1 MSDNAE
7 PVVIKAFAV
16 IEVILAAR
24 RPLSLPELA
33 EALGRPKQ
41 TVHRTARQL
50 EEHGFLY
57 REPIRDRY
65 AIGPKLFDISKDV
78 FGWCIRYAPRN
89 AVLARLVDK
98 VSETCNVGILD
109 GDSVL
114 YLDRVESN
122 FPLRAELHPGSRVP
136 VHCTGLGKLFL
147 AYLPSR
153 TRKRILERVDLR
165 AYTAKTLTDADALE
179 TDCAKTRQRGYSIN
193 NEEYHDGI
201 ISVAV
206 PIHADA
212 EHVISGLAIHA
223 PAARMSVEEAVKH
236 VPLLKEYAALIAE
249 DFVAEAEPA

>member
-1 MSDNAE
+1 MNDTAE

-57 REPIRDRY
+57 REPLRDRY
-65 AIGPKLFDISKDV
+65 AIGPKLFDISKEV
-78 FGWCIRYAPRN
+78 FGWCVRYAPRN
-89 AVLARLVDK
+89 AVLARLVEQ
-98 VSETCNVGILD
+98 VAETCNVGILD

-147 AYLPSR
+147 AYLPPR
-153 TRKRILERVDLR
+153 TRKRLLDRIELKTFTER
-165 AYTAKTLTDADALE
+165 TLTSPDAIE
-179 TDCAKTRQRGYSIN
+179 EDCAETRQRGYSVN
-193 NEEYHDGI
+193 NQEYHDGI

-206 PIHADA
+206 PVYSDADN
-212 EHVISGLAIHA
+212 VIAGLAIHA
-223 PAARMSVEEAVKH
+223 PAARMSVEDAVKH
-236 VPLLKEYAALIAE
+236 VPLLNEYAAMMAE
-249 DFVAEAEPA
+249 DLSADADPA

>member
-16 IEVILAAR
+16 IEVILAAE

-57 REPIRDRY
+57 REPVRDRY
-65 AIGPKLFDISKDV
+65 AIGPKLYDVSKNV
-78 FGWCIRYAPRN
+78 MGWCSRYAPRN
-89 AVLARLVDK
+89 AALSRLVEE

-153 TRKRILERVDLR
+153 TRKRIFERIDLMR
-165 AYTAKTLTDADALE
+165 YTDKTIIDAEALE
-179 TDCAKTRQRGYSIN
+179 ADCAQIRARGYSIN
-193 NEEYHDGI
+193 NEEFHDGI

-206 PIHADA
+206 PIKAKT

-223 PAARMSVEEAVKH
+223 PAARLTVKGAIGF
-236 VPLLKEYAALIAE
+236 VPTLNKYATLIAE
-249 DFVAEAEPA
+249 DFIAESEEA

>member
-50 EEHGFLY
+50 EQHGFLY
-57 REPIRDRY
+57 REPVRDRY

-78 FGWCIRYAPRN
+78 FGWCIRYSPRN

-98 VSETCNVGILD
+98 VSETCNIGILD

-147 AYLPSR
+147 AYLPGR
-153 TRKRILERVDLR
+153 TRKRILERVDLKR
-165 AYTAKTLTDADALE
+165 YTERTLTDAEALE
-179 TDCAKTRQRGYSIN
+179 ADCAVTRQRGYSIN

-206 PIHADA
+206 PVHSDAD
-212 EHVISGLAIHA
+212 HVIAGLAIHA
-223 PAARMSVEEAVKH
+223 PAARMSVEDAVKH

-249 DFVAEAEPA
+249 DFIAEAEPA

>member
-1 MSDNAE
+1 MNDTAE

-57 REPIRDRY
+57 REPLRDRY
-65 AIGPKLFDISKDV
+65 AIGPKLFDISKEV
-78 FGWCIRYAPRN
+78 FGWCVRYAPRN
-89 AVLARLVDK
+89 AVLARLVEQ
-98 VSETCNVGILD
+98 VAETCNVGILD

-147 AYLPSR
+147 ALSRRRGGRVARLAPDQRLLPLPSSPPGIR
-153 TRKRILERVDLR
+153 GQH
-165 AYTAKTLTDADALE
+165 DADLQAPRKQLN
-179 TDCAKTRQRGYSIN
+179 DGPWWQPRCVRGHRS
-193 NEEYHDGI
+193 
-201 ISVAV
+201 
-206 PIHADA
+206 P
-212 EHVISGLAIHA
+212 
-223 PAARMSVEEAVKH
+223 
-236 VPLLKEYAALIAE
+236 E
-249 DFVAEAEPA
+249 DH

>member
-1 MSDNAE
+1 MNENAE

-16 IEVILAAR
+16 IEAILAAR
-24 RPLSLPELA
+24 RPLSLPELS

-50 EEHGFLY
+50 EEYGFLF
-57 REPIRDRY
+57 REPLRDRY
-65 AIGPKLFDISKDV
+65 AIGPKMFDVSKEV
-78 FGWCIRYAPRN
+78 FGWCVRYAPRN
-89 AVLARLVDK
+89 AVLSRLVGK
-98 VSETCNVGILD
+98 ISETCNVGVLD

-147 AYLPSR
+147 AYLPPR
-153 TRKRILERVDLR
+153 TRKRLLERIEL
-165 AYTAKTLTDADALE
+165 TAFTSRTLTSIEAIEADCTE
-179 TDCAKTRQRGYSIN
+179 TRQRGYSVN

-206 PIHADA
+206 PVYSETDT
-212 EHVISGLAIHA
+212 VIAGLAIHA
-223 PAARMSVEEAVKH
+223 PAARMSVEEAVTH
-236 VPLLKEYAALIAE
+236 VPLLQEYATIMAE
-249 DFVAEAEPA
+249 DFAAEAEPA

>member
-1 MSDNAE
+1 MTDNAE

-16 IEVILAAR
+16 IEVILSAG

-50 EEHGFLY
+50 EEYGFLY
-57 REPIRDRY
+57 REPTRDRY
-65 AIGPKLFDISKDV
+65 AIGPKLYDISKSV
-78 FGWCIRYAPRN
+78 MGWCIRYAPRN
-89 AVLARLVDK
+89 AVLSRLVAK

-153 TRKRILERVDLR
+153 TRKRILERIDLKR
-165 AYTAKTLTDADALE
+165 YTARTLVDADALE
-179 TDCAKTRQRGYSIN
+179 ADCTQIRARGYSIN
-193 NEEYHDGI
+193 DEEFHDGI

-206 PIHADA
+206 PIKTAG
-212 EHVISGLAIHA
+212 EQVISGLAIHA
-223 PAARMSVEEAVKH
+223 PAARMSVEDATKL
-236 VPLLKEYAALIAE
+236 VPILNEYARLIAQ
-249 DFVAEAEPA
+249 DFIAESE

>member
-1 MSDNAE
+1 MIDNAE
-7 PVVIKAFAV
+7 PLVIKAFAV
-16 IEVILAAR
+16 IEVILAAG

-50 EEHGFLY
+50 EDHGFLY
-57 REPIRDRY
+57 REPARDRY
-65 AIGPKLFDISKDV
+65 ALGPKLYDISKDV
-78 FGWCIRYAPRN
+78 MGWCTRYAPRN
-89 AVLARLVDK
+89 AVLASLVAE
-98 VSETCNVGILD
+98 VAETCNVGILD

-122 FPLRAELHPGSRVP
+122 FPLRAELHPGSWVP

-153 TRKRILERVDLR
+153 TRKRILERIDLKK
-165 AYTAKTLTDADALE
+165 YTTRTLTDPEALE
-179 TDCAKTRQRGYSIN
+179 ADGAQIRARGYSVN
-193 NEEYHDGI
+193 NEEFHDGI

-212 EHVISGLAIHA
+212 DHVISGLAIHA
-223 PAARMSVEEAVKH
+223 PAARMSVEDAISH
-236 VPLLKEYAALIAE
+236 VPVLKKYAEKIASDLIAE
-249 DFVAEAEPA
+249 SE

>member
-1 MSDNAE
+1 MTDNAE

-57 REPIRDRY
+57 REPVRDRY

-109 GDSVL
+109 GDCVL

-147 AYLPSR
+147 AYLPGR
-153 TRKRILERVDLR
+153 TRKRILERLNLK
-165 AYTAKTLTDADALE
+165 AYTARTLTDPEALE
-179 TDCAKTRQRGYSIN
+179 ADCAKTRARGYSVN

-206 PIHADA
+206 PVHSDAD
-212 EHVISGLAIHA
+212 HVISGLAIHA
-223 PAARMSVEEAVKH
+223 PAARMNVEAAIKH
-236 VPLLKEYAALIAE
+236 VPVLKEYAALIAE
-249 DFVAEAEPA
+249 DFMSESDTA

>member
-50 EEHGFLY
+50 EQYGFLY
-57 REPIRDRY
+57 REPVRDRY
-65 AIGPKLFDISKDV
+65 AIGPKLFDISKDI
-78 FGWCIRYAPRN
+78 FGWCMRYAPRN
-89 AVLARLVDK
+89 AALSRLVDK
-98 VSETCNVGILD
+98 VTETCNVGILD

-114 YLDRVESN
+114 YIDRVESN

-136 VHCTGLGKLFL
+136 VHCTGLGKMFL
-147 AYLPSR
+147 AYLPPR
-153 TRKRILERVDLR
+153 TRKRILDRLDLK
-165 AYTAKTLTDADALE
+165 AYTSHTMVDTATLEA
-179 TDCAKTRQRGYSIN
+179 DCADIRQRGYSIN

-206 PIHADA
+206 PVYSEAQT
-212 EHVISGLAIHA
+212 VIAGLAIHA
-223 PAARMSVEEAVKH
+223 PAARMSVESAVQH
-236 VPLLKEYAALIAE
+236 VPVLHEYARLIAD
-249 DFVAEAEPA
+249 DFAAEAETA

>member
-7 PVVIKAFAV
+7 PVVVKAFAV

-33 EALGRPKQ
+33 ETLGRPKQ

-65 AIGPKLFDISKDV
+65 AIGPKLLDISKDV
-78 FGWCIRYAPRN
+78 FGWCIRYSPRN
-89 AVLARLVDK
+89 AALARLVDK

-153 TRKRILERVDLR
+153 TRKRIIDRIDLKS
-165 AYTAKTLTDADALE
+165 YTKSTLTSAEALE
-179 TDCAKTRQRGYSIN
+179 EDCAKTRTRGYSIN
-193 NEEYHDGI
+193 DEEYHDGI

-206 PIHADA
+206 PVYSNN
-212 EHVISGLAIHA
+212 EHVIAGLAIHA
-223 PAARMSVEEAVKH
+223 PAARMGVDDAVKY
-236 VPLLKEYAALIAE
+236 VPLLKEYAVLIGE
-249 DFVAEAEPA
+249 DFTAEAETA

>member
-1 MSDNAE
+1 MNETSE

-57 REPIRDRY
+57 REPLRDRY
-65 AIGPKLFDISKDV
+65 AIGPKMFDISKEV

-89 AVLARLVDK
+89 AALARLVDQ
-98 VSETCNVGILD
+98 VAETCNVGILD

-147 AYLPSR
+147 AYLPPR
-153 TRKRILERVDLR
+153 TRKRILERIDLKS
-165 AYTAKTLTDADALE
+165 YTSRTLTRAEDIE
-179 TDCAKTRQRGYSIN
+179 EDCAETRQRGYSIN

-206 PIHADA
+206 PVQSDTD
-212 EHVISGLAIHA
+212 HVIAGLAIHA
-223 PAARMSVEEAVKH
+223 PAARMSVEQAVKH
-236 VPLLKEYAALIAE
+236 VPLLKEYATKMAE
-249 DFVAEAEPA
+249 DFTAEAEPA